1 MIKYDY
7 IIVGGG
13 SAGCLTASRLV
24 KELSANV
31 LIIEQGSSDWNPMI
45 HIPSGFIP
53 MLSGSPYHTYH
64 KTIPQK
70 QLDGRIH
77 EIAQGKVLGGSSSI
91 NGLVYMRGLKE
102 DYNEWKI
109 SCNNAKWGWDDMLP
123 HFKRIENNE
132 RINNDFHGING
143 PLKVSDPKYVSKG
156 AYLYIKTLQE
166 LGINYTNDFNDGNPK
181 GVGLMQ
187 LTLDGN
193 KRCSAVDAFIKPLKN
208 NSKLKIKTNSTVV
221 KLLFNKNKVIGV
233 EYCEGNKLKKVY
245 CNNDVIL
252 TAGSF
257 QTPKIL
263 MLSGIGPEQELRKHN
278 INLLNKLSG
287 VGENLQDHF
296 EVPIV
301 ARTLPG
307 YGYFLQDKGIRK
319 YINGLQYLLFNS
331 GPVMSNGCES
341 VAYYN
346 PVNKNNS
353 SSIQLFCVM
362 QMYLDQDI
370 KNIKLDHGI
379 TINSNLMRPKSKGS
393 VKLKTSN
400 FKDLPL
406 IDSNYLSN
414 EDDIDMLFESLI
426 FAKKVIRTK
435 PLSDIVVKEV
445 LPGKNITSK
454 NDLINHCKK
463 TVKTTWHPIGTC
475 KMGTEED
482 KLSVVT
488 PDLKVK
494 EIENLRIF
502 DASVMPNIV
511 SGNTNAPTLALAD
524 RAVDI
529 MQNKTKVF

>member
-13 SAGCLTASRLV
+13 SSGCLTASRLV
-24 KELSANV
+24 KEFSANV
-31 LIIEQGSSDWNPMI
+31 LLIEQGSTDWNPMI

-64 KTIPQK
+64 KTTPQP
-70 QLDGRIH
+70 QLNGRIH

-91 NGLVYMRGLKE
+91 NGLVYMRGLKK
-102 DYNEWKI
+102 DYDEWKI
-109 SCNNAKWGWDDMLP
+109 SCNNARWGWKDILP
-123 HFKRIENNE
+123 HFKRIECNE
-132 RINNDFHGING
+132 RINNQYHGISG
-143 PLKVSDPKYVSKG
+143 PLKVSDPKYISKG

-166 LGINYTNDFNDGNPK
+166 LGINYSNDFNDGDPR

-187 LTLDGN
+187 LTIDGN
-193 KRCSAVDAFIKPLKN
+193 KRCSAVDAFIKPVKN
-208 NSKLKIKTNSTVV
+208 NKRLKIKTKSTVV
-221 KLLFNKNKVIGV
+221 KLLFENKKVVGV
-233 EYCEGNKLKKVY
+233 EYFEKNTLKKVY

-263 MLSGIGPEQELRKHN
+263 MLSGIGPENELKKHG
-278 INLLNKLSG
+278 IKTVNKLLG

-296 EVPIV
+296 EVPVV
-301 ARTLPG
+301 ATTYPG
-307 YGYFLQDKGIRK
+307 YGYYKQDKGIRK

-346 PVNKNNS
+346 PINYNDS

-370 KNIKLDHGI
+370 KDIKPDHGI
-379 TINSNLMRPKSKGS
+379 TVNSNLMRPKSRGT
-393 VKLKTSN
+393 VKLKSQN

-406 IDSNYLSN
+406 VNSNYFSN
-414 EDDIDMLFESLI
+414 EDDINMLLESLN
-426 FAKKVIRTK
+426 FAREVIKTK
-435 PLSDIVVKEV
+435 PLSDIIKKEI
-445 LPGKNITSK
+445 LPGEKVKNR
-454 NDLINHCKK
+454 NDLIDHCKR
-463 TVKTTWHPIGTC
+463 TVKTTWHPTGTC
-475 KMGTEED
+475 KMGIEKDE
-482 KLSVVT
+482 LSVVT

-494 EIENLRIF
+494 EIENLRIL

-524 RAVDI
+524 RGVDI
-529 MQNKTKVF
+529 MQNQIKIY

>member
-13 SAGCLTASRLV
+13 SAGCLTANRLI
-24 KELSANV
+24 KDFSANV
-31 LIIEQGSSDWNPMI
+31 LLLEQGGIDWNPMI

-53 MLSGSPYHTYH
+53 MLSGSPYHTFH

-102 DYNEWKI
+102 DYDEWKS
-109 SCNNAKWGWDDMLP
+109 SCNNAKWGWEDILP
-123 HFKRIENNE
+123 HFKRIEGNE
-132 RINNDFHGING
+132 RINDEFHGIYG
-143 PLKVSDPKYVSKG
+143 PLKVSDPKYISKG
-156 AYLYIKTLQE
+156 AHLYIKTLQE
-166 LGINYTNDFNDGNPK
+166 LGIKYTNDFNDGNPK
-181 GVGLMQ
+181 GVGFMQ
-187 LTLDGN
+187 LTIDGH
-193 KRCSAVDAFIKPLKN
+193 KRCSAADAFIKPIKKN
-208 NSKLKIKTNSTVV
+208 NKLTIKTNSMVV
-221 KLLFNKNKVIGV
+221 KLLFDKKKVIGV
-233 EYCEGNKLKKVY
+233 EYIEKNKLKKIY
-245 CNNDVIL
+245 CNNEVIL
-252 TAGSF
+252 TSGSF

-263 MLSGIGPEQELRKHN
+263 MLSGIGPENELKKHQIN
-278 INLLNKLSG
+278 ILKKLEG
-287 VGENLQDHF
+287 VGKNLQDHF
-296 EVPIV
+296 EVPVV
-301 ARTLPG
+301 ASTKSG
-307 YGYFLQDKGIRK
+307 YGYYKQDKGLKK

-346 PVNKNNS
+346 PVNDKNAS
-353 SSIQLFCVM
+353 CVQLFCVM

-370 KNIKLDHGI
+370 KDIKPDHGI
-379 TINSNLMRPKSKGS
+379 TINSNLLRPKSKGS
-393 VKLKTSN
+393 VKLKTNN
-400 FKDLPL
+400 FNDLPL

-414 EDDIDMLFESLI
+414 ENDIEIMIESLN

-435 PLSDIVVKEV
+435 PLSDIVKEEI
-445 LPGKNITSK
+445 LPGNHITNK
-454 NDLINHCKK
+454 YDLVKHCKK
-463 TVKTTWHPIGTC
+463 TVKTGWHPIGTC
-475 KMGTEED
+475 KMGTEND

-502 DASVMPNIV
+502 DASVMPNII

-524 RAVDI
+524 RAVDV
-529 MQNKTKVF
+529 MQNKIKIY